1 VAQHSQV
8 LSQWAAEGGGATSW
22 VRDAYDV
29 AQARPGR
36 SEIAEVALGQPLGQP
51 PDAVLAALAR
61 AVAERWPGR
70 FAYMPNL
77 GYPELRERAALECGL
92 PGLGADCVAITA
104 GASGALT
111 VALRAFADPGT
122 EALAIAPLFPEYS
135 LYCRAAGVR
144 LVSVRSRPD
153 FSLDLGALEGALT
166 ERTRVL
172 FLNTPNNPTGRV
184 LSDPELAELA
194 ELLELH
200 AGRTGR
206 HVVVLADEVYRKVVY
221 TGRRAATALSHYPA
235 TAVARSFSKDLGLAG
250 ERIGYLALHPELARG
265 SAMAGVK
272 FAQRAAGF
280 VNASATMQRM
290 LLFLDSWEVDVSEHL
305 RRRDHAV
312 ERCRSAGLAVGP
324 PDAGLYLFFR
334 VPAPD
339 PDAFTVALNERNVF
353 VAPGR
358 GFGAPDHVRI
368 CFTSRIEAVERAI
381 DVIGEL
387 AMSGAPTI

>member
-1 VAQHSQV
+1 M
-8 LSQWAAEGGGATSW
+8 LSQWAAEGSGATSW
-22 VRDAYDV
+22 VRDAYDA
-29 AQARPGR
+29 AQARRGR
-36 SEIAEVALGQPLGQP
+36 GRVAEVALGQPLGQP
-51 PDAVLAALAR
+51 PDAVLDALAR
-61 AVAERWPGR
+61 AVAERWTGR

-92 PGLGADCVAITA
+92 PGLGAECVAITA

-122 EALAIAPLFPEYS
+122 EALAISPLFPEYG

-153 FSLDLGALEGALT
+153 FSLDLGAFERALT

-184 LSDPELAELA
+184 LSDAELAGLA
-194 ELLELH
+194 ELLDRH
-200 AGRTGR
+200 ALRTGR
-206 HVVVLADEVYRKVVY
+206 RVVILADEVYRKLVY
-221 TGRRAATALSHYPA
+221 TGKRPATALSHYPA

-250 ERIGYLALHPELARG
+250 ERIGYLGLHPELAHG

-272 FAQRAAGF
+272 FAQRSAGF

-290 LLFLDSWEVDVSEHL
+290 LLLLDSWEVDVSEHV

-312 ERCRSAGLAVGP
+312 ERCRSAGLEVEP

-339 PDAFTVALNERNVF
+339 PDAFVAALEERNVF

-358 GFGAPDHVRI
+358 SFGAPDHVRV
-368 CFTSRIEAVERAI
+368 CFASPVEAVEQAI

-387 AMSGAPTI
+387 AMASVSTS

>member
-1 VAQHSQV
+1 M
-8 LSQWAAEGGGATSW
+8 LSQWAAEGSGTTSW
-22 VRDAYDV
+22 VRDAYDA
-29 AQARPGR
+29 AQARRGR
-36 SEIAEVALGQPLGQP
+36 GRVAEVALGQPLGQP
-51 PDAVLAALAR
+51 PDAVLDALAR
-61 AVAERWPGR
+61 AVAERWTGR

-92 PGLGADCVAITA
+92 PGLGAECVAITA

-122 EALAIAPLFPEYS
+122 EALAISPLFPEYR

-144 LVSVRSRPD
+144 LVSVQSRPD
-153 FSLDLGALEGALT
+153 FSLDLGALERALT
-166 ERTRVL
+166 GRTRIL

-184 LSDPELAELA
+184 LSDPELAGLA
-194 ELLELH
+194 ELLDRH
-200 AGRTGR
+200 VRRTGR
-206 HVVVLADEVYRKVVY
+206 RVVILADEVYRKLVY
-221 TGRRAATALSHYPA
+221 TGKRPPTVLSHYPA

-250 ERIGYLALHPELARG
+250 ERIGYLGLHPELARG

-290 LLFLDSWEVDVSEHL
+290 LLLLDSWEVDVSEHV

-312 ERCRSAGLAVGP
+312 ERCRSAGLEVEP

-339 PDAFTVALNERNVF
+339 PDAFVAALEERNVF

-358 GFGAPDHVRI
+358 SFGAPDHARV
-368 CFTSRIEAVERAI
+368 CFASPMEAVEQAI

-387 AMSGAPTI
+387 AMASVSTN